1 MNAAC
6 PLVKS
11 PPSEAWNLCG
21 CPPSASRSGCPL
33 PGAGCGA
40 LSSVSG
46 PCCVDPK
53 SPASLLPS
61 GSGDTSGSLV
71 LSFLCPVSLWDIC
84 SVCWTSRARV
94 SVTLCPHPVYEA
106 MGYLEEPGL
115 GNQTESNPNP
125 QLCRS
130 HGLGDLR
137 HMTSPLPAPVSSAS
151 EGAGSAAPRFAVSA
165 Q

>member
-11 PPSEAWNLCG
+11 PQSEAWNLCG

-46 PCCVDPK
+46 PCWVDPK
-53 SPASLLPS
+53 SPAILLPS

-94 SVTLCPHPVYEA
+94 SVTLCPHPAYEA

-115 GNQTESNPNP
+115 GNQTESCSDP
-125 QLCRS
+125 QLCHS
-130 HGLGDLR
+130 HRLGGLR
-137 HMTSPLPAPVSSAS
+137 HVTAPFEALVFSPVA
-151 EGAGSAAPRFAVSA
+151 
-165 Q
+165 